1 MKKYYAVFDTNVLV
15 SSLLSKR
22 KDSPTVLLLD
32 YVLDGKIVLLYNDE
46 ILNEYEDVLRRAK
59 FDFSDERIMAVMEL
73 VTTGL
78 SLGRT
83 PSKDD
88 FLDFDDIV
96 FYEVA
101 LSKEGAYLVTG
112 NQRHFPKSPIVVT
125 PAEMLQ
131 IILADAEKDYNR
143 STLFLKK
150 YFSPWS

>member
-46 ILNEYEDVLRRAK
+46 ILNEYEDVLRRSK
-59 FDFSDERIMAVMEL
+59 FDFSDERIRAVMDL
-73 VTTGL
+73 VMTGL

-88 FLDFDDIV
+88 FLDVDDIV

-131 IILADAEKDYNR
+131 IILADAEKE
-143 STLFLKK
+143 
-150 YFSPWS
+150 

>member
-46 ILNEYEDVLRRAK
+46 ILGEYEDVLRRSK

-73 VTTGL
+73 VMTGL

-83 PSKDD
+83 PSKDN
-88 FLDFDDIV
+88 FLDVDDIV

-112 NQRHFPKSPIVVT
+112 NQRHFPKLPIVVT

-131 IILADAEKDYNR
+131 IILADTEKE
-143 STLFLKK
+143 
-150 YFSPWS
+150 